1 MGCLKNIFAMIGCT
15 TVLLVA
21 GIVGWQ
27 YRVQLWDAYEAFRA
41 AEAVVPE
48 SDGAAPSDDALESA
62 NRKRAQIAEAGGPGY
77 VVLLPDE
84 MASLVL
90 DGLHPE
96 AARALD
102 SLRVSLQ
109 DGRMVLEADL
119 LTDVWGRRTLGPFA
133 GILDPREQFRVAGPA
148 RVESAGV
155 MAWTP
160 DEFVVRSLPFPEAAI
175 PSLVNSLTRGSDG
188 AVRFSIPSSVGDV
201 AVRPDGVTFYKRV
214 Q

>member
-1 MGCLKNIFAMIGCT
+1 MGCLKNIFAMVGCT

-21 GIVGWQ
+21 GIFGWQ
-27 YRVQLWDAYEAFRA
+27 YRVQLWNAYEAFRA
-41 AEAVVPE
+41 SEIVAPQSAAAE
-48 SDGAAPSDDALESA
+48 PSDDALQSA
-62 NRKRAQIAEAGGPGY
+62 TRKHAQIAEAGGPGY

-84 MASLVL
+84 MASLVRE
-90 DGLHPE
+90 GLHPE
-96 AARALD
+96 ADRALD

-109 DGRMVLEADL
+109 DDRLVLEADL

-133 GILDPREQFRVAGPA
+133 GILEPRERLRVAGPA

-175 PSLVNSLTRGSDG
+175 SSLVNSLTRGADG
-188 AVRFSIPSSVGDV
+188 AIRFAIPSSVGDV
-201 AVRPDGVTFYKRV
+201 AVRPEGVTFYKRV
-214 Q
+214 P

>member
-15 TVLLVA
+15 TVLLVG
-21 GIVGWQ
+21 GIFGWQ
-27 YRVQLWDAYEAFRA
+27 YRVQLLDAYEAFRA
-41 AEAVVPE
+41 AETVVPE
-48 SDGAAPSDDALESA
+48 SAAAEPSDDALQSA
-62 NRKRAQIAEAGGPGY
+62 TRKRAQIAEAGGPGY

-84 MASLVL
+84 MASLVRG
-90 DGLHPE
+90 GLHPD

-102 SLRVSLQ
+102 SLRLSLQ
-109 DGRMVLEADL
+109 DDRLVLEADL
-119 LTDVWGRRTLGPFA
+119 LTEVWGRRTLGPFA
-133 GILDPREQFRVAGPA
+133 GILEPREPLRVAGPA
-148 RVESAGV
+148 RVESPGV

-188 AVRFSIPSSVGDV
+188 AIRFSIPSSVGDV